1 MTMYEYGGGDLYNV
15 VFYSLIWIIL
25 HALIHEY
32 IWEVCYI
39 LFILITSIYE
49 NLPFYYLSICQLI
62 YHHIYGSHIFF
73 HKSTMYLFQYIF
85 ILFIHSSMYS
95 YILLFT
101 SSSLYLSHIFIH
113 TVFHSP
119 ILLSVYLLTSSS
131 IYPHYI
137 YLLIHSYISVIIYF
151 RKLYVDFIFQR
162 RRPLNILIQA
172 QW

>member
-101 SSSLYLSHIFIH
+101 SSSLYLSHILFYSYSLPFSYSTVCISLNQQFYLSSLHLFINS
-113 TVFHSP
+113 F
-119 ILLSVYLLTSSS
+119 
-131 IYPHYI
+131 IY
-137 YLLIHSYISVIIYF
+137 
-151 RKLYVDFIFQR
+151 
-162 RRPLNILIQA
+162 
-172 QW
+172 